1 MQVVIV
7 YESLTG
13 TTARAARIMG
23 DELTNGGSTVTVCP
37 LGVIDYQALSDAE
50 LVVVG
55 TWTDGIL
62 VVGQRPGRAA
72 RLRAMPVLNGKL
84 AVVYCTYALDSGRT
98 LEKLIAIVEDR
109 GAEVLGG
116 MTIRRDRV
124 ATGAREFAARVLE
137 TVPA

>member
-1 MQVVIV
+1 VKVVIV

-13 TTARAARIMG
+13 TTARAARIVG
-23 DELTNGGSTVTVCP
+23 DELTRAGAAVTVCP
-37 LGVIDYQALSDAE
+37 ITAIDYQALSDAE

-72 RLRAMPVLNGKL
+72 RLRAMPVLTGKS
-84 AVVYCTYALDSGRT
+84 AVVYCTYAIDSGRT
-98 LEKLIAIVEDR
+98 LEKLIAIVEER
-109 GAEVLGG
+109 GADVLGG

-124 ATGAREFAARVLE
+124 ATGATEFAARVLE
-137 TVPA
+137 AVPA